1 MGRQFLCK
9 DLVWAETTLMRTS
22 LDLREAILLG
32 RVCCRRSQGV
42 ALMPGTWGHNPNRGA
57 KSAPWECMRPQE
69 SALSV
74 L

>member
-1 MGRQFLCK
+1 MGRQFLFK

-42 ALMPGTWGHNPNRGA
+42 ALMPGTWGHNPN
-57 KSAPWECMRPQE
+57 
-69 SALSV
+69 
-74 L
+74 